1 MVTNAFPNT
10 PSTFMCFIVKDTKEI
25 SVIFDIERNSSA
37 HEENLILLCK
47 YNLYIFEIKIKLCSL
62 FFILYSPLSI
72 PEIHQGGYRI
82 CHDNNKLNTES
93 YMTAQHIHYNS
104 NL

>member
-1 MVTNAFPNT
+1 MGTVRIIK
-10 PSTFMCFIVKDTKEI
+10 SMLLHIVGYT
-25 SVIFDIERNSSA
+25 VA
-37 HEENLILLCK
+37 
-47 YNLYIFEIKIKLCSL
+47 IKCTL

-82 CHDNNKLNTES
+82 CHDNNKQNTES

-104 NL
+104 TL